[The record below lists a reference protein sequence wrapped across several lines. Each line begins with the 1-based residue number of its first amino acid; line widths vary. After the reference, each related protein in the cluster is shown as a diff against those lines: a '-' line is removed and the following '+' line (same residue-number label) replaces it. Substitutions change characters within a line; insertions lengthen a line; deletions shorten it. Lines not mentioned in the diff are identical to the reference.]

1 MLLKT
6 CGKLKEKL
14 IITNSFPQDDEKTKQ
29 FNKENK
35 QKKEKQR
42 KSGAKRKLKK
52 KDKQE
57 KSFSTSHYTA
67 RDARVCVYT
76 YARYYIK
83 KRGGCQIEI
92 RE

>member
-1 MLLKT
+1 MIKA
-6 CGKLKEKL
+6 
-14 IITNSFPQDDEKTKQ
+14 NSFPQDYEKTKQ

-42 KSGAKRKLKK
+42 KRGAKRKLKK

-67 RDARVCVYT
+67 RSARVCVYT

>member
-1 MLLKT
+1 MLKT
-6 CGKLKEKL
+6 CGKLQSKL
-14 IITNSFPQDDEKTKQ
+14 IKANSFPQDDEKIKKN
-29 FNKENK
+29 NKENK
-35 QKKEKQR
+35 KKKEKQR

-83 KRGGCQIEI
+83 KRGGFQIEI
-92 RE
+92 

>member
-1 MLLKT
+1 MLKT
-6 CGKLKEKL
+6 CGKLQSKL
-14 IITNSFPQDDEKTKQ
+14 IKANSFPQDDEKIKKID
-29 FNKENK
+29 KENK
-35 QKKEKQR
+35 KKKEKQR

-83 KRGGCQIEI
+83 KRGGFQIEI
-92 RE
+92 